1 VQIIIGSD
9 HAGYSLKEHLK
20 HFFDDLSISY
30 EDYGVY
36 TSDPVDYPEIAVAVS
51 EAVSKSKLLV
61 GILICGTGIGM
72 SIVANKIKGIRAA
85 LCMNEEMAALARVHN
100 NANILVL
107 AGRMIDF
114 QTAEKTAQIFLQTS
128 FESGTRH
135 ERRVNKIHDLT
146 RR

>member
-1 VQIIIGSD
+1 
-9 HAGYSLKEHLK
+9 
-20 HFFDDLSISY
+20 
-30 EDYGVY
+30 
-36 TSDPVDYPEIAVAVS
+36 
-51 EAVSKSKLLV
+51 
-61 GILICGTGIGM
+61 
-72 SIVANKIKGIRAA
+72 
-85 LCMNEEMAALARVHN
+85 
-100 NANILVL
+100 VL